1 MTFLSLLISFVKG
14 TYGFGAQ
21 ILREDLET
29 LLQQELDPLQSQ
41 HLQEEPTGNK
51 QVLQISIQQQS
62 RLMELYGPINDGVIF
77 ERFVKNSNVPIVI
90 KSIVYYDN
98 IYNEPTMVYFG
109 KFGSQQPFSRFI
121 YVRNMY
127 QL

>member
-41 HLQEEPTGNK
+41 HLQEEPTRNK

-62 RLMELYGPINDGVIF
+62 RLMELYGLGVILLL
-77 ERFVKNSNVPIVI
+77 EDLEMHLELEILQLIDVLQSPPLPVG
-90 KSIVYYDN
+90 
-98 IYNEPTMVYFG
+98 PTG
-109 KFGSQQPFSRFI
+109 NK
-121 YVRNMY
+121 
-127 QL
+127 